1 MKDKNNLKKFLKGV
15 AISLELW
22 PNRYM
27 VNEATTTGEKNMS
40 TIIDDF
46 NYRKIAIRDNVYG
59 RLFDNGEFRPLDDE
73 NMGELYNAGLADKEN
88 LVATEKARQE
98 YAAKAI
104 AEYIEAQK
112 NRTEEQIAEERNAMR
127 AAFGAGEEVVNIF
140 TGEVTIV

>member
-1 MKDKNNLKKFLKGV
+1 MRSVD
-15 AISLELW
+15 ISLVFW
-22 PNRYM
+22 HYKYM

-88 LVATEKARQE
+88 LVATEKAREE
-98 YAAKAI
+98 YSAKAI

-140 TGEVTIV
+140 TGETVII